1 MGREIKFRAWD
12 KETEEFVYSDEP
24 FDDVWMEFKD
34 GKLGAFAL
42 HGMDSGSMHAPPMPI
57 CDDLEPVQQF
67 TGLKD
72 SKGVDI
78 YEGDILKAHHPN
90 EQNYFK
96 GTPVWVNELSRYNL
110 ETDKFSIAMYEFE
123 DFEIIGNIYENPN
136 LVSHKS
142 ENMSDKPD

>member
-1 MGREIKFRAWD
+1 MGREIKFRVWSHD
-12 KETEEFVYSDEP
+12 SDMMHH
-24 FDDVWMEFKD
+24 FDLVHYMQLNERAQDDMVPTLYIWK
-34 GKLGAFAL
+34 
-42 HGMDSGSMHAPPMPI
+42 APLM
-57 CDDLEPVQQF
+57 QF

-142 ENMSDKPD
+142 EDMSDKLV